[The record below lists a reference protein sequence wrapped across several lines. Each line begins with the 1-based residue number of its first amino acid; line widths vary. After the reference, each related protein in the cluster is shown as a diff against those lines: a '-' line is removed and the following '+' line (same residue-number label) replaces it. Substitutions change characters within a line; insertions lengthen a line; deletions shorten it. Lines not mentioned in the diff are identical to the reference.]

1 MGRVNIGGQAVMEG
15 VMMKNNDKYAV
26 AVRKPDKEIE
36 VQVNSCKSSSD
47 RPKICSA
54 PVVRGVVNF
63 VDSLM
68 IGVKT
73 LMYSA
78 EFFEDEEDEI
88 KAETDTKSGKKEKK
102 NRKEKTKKAEDL
114 KSAKEKEKSD
124 NAMMAGTVV
133 LSIVIAVGLFMLLP
147 AWIASLLEKVIP
159 NHILLGLIEGV
170 IRLVIFLAYV
180 VIISCMEDIKRTYM
194 YHGAEHKTIN
204 CLEHGKNLTVEN
216 VMQASRFHKRCG
228 TSFLFIVMIVSI
240 LVFMCIT
247 VDAVWLRLLLR
258 VLLVP
263 VIAGISYEFIRYAG
277 RSESVIANALS
288 KPGLLIQR
296 LTTKEPTEDMV
307 EVAIASVEAVL
318 DWRAYLEE
326 QRQEESGDDRGKL

>member
-1 MGRVNIGGQAVMEG
+1 MEG
-15 VMMKNNDKYAV
+15 VMMRNDNRYAV
-26 AVRKPDKEIE
+26 AVRKPDHEIE
-36 VQVNSCKSSSD
+36 VKVNQCAGTEE
-47 RPKICSA
+47 RPAICNC
-54 PVVRGVVNF
+54 PIVRGVFSF
-63 VDSLM
+63 VQSLA

-78 EFFEDEEDEI
+78 QFFEDEEE
-88 KAETDTKSGKKEKK
+88 ETPKKEKK
-102 NRKEKTKKAEDL
+102 KKKEKTKEKTKEQIEKTEKAE
-114 KSAKEKEKSD
+114 
-124 NAMMAGTVV
+124 MAGTVAF
-133 LSIVIAVGLFMLLP
+133 SIVIAIGLFMLLP
-147 AWIASLLEKVIP
+147 AWIASLLDDMIK
-159 NHILLGLIEGV
+159 NHIVIGLIEGV
-170 IRLVIFLAYV
+170 IRLLIFLGYV
-180 VIISCMEDIKRTYM
+180 IVISRMEDIKRTYM

-204 CLEHGKNLTVEN
+204 CLEHGHELTVEN

-247 VDAVWLRLLLR
+247 VDTMWLRLLLR

-263 VIAGISYEFIRYAG
+263 VIAGISYEFIRFAG
-277 RSESVIANALS
+277 NSESRIANLLS

-318 DWRAYLEE
+318 DWRAYLDE
-326 QRQEESGDDRGKL
+326 QAKCEK

>member
-1 MGRVNIGGQAVMEG
+1 MEG
-15 VMMKNNDKYAV
+15 VMMRNDNRYAV
-26 AVRKPDKEIE
+26 AVRKPDHEIE
-36 VQVNSCKSSSD
+36 VKVNRCAGTEE
-47 RPKICSA
+47 RPAICNC
-54 PVVRGVVNF
+54 PIVRGVFSF
-63 VDSLM
+63 VQSLA

-78 EFFEDEEDEI
+78 QFFEDEEE
-88 KAETDTKSGKKEKK
+88 ETPKKEKK
-102 NRKEKTKKAEDL
+102 KKKEKTKEKTKEQIEKTEKAE
-114 KSAKEKEKSD
+114 
-124 NAMMAGTVV
+124 MAGTVAF
-133 LSIVIAVGLFMLLP
+133 SIVIAIGLFMLLP
-147 AWIASLLEKVIP
+147 AWIASLLDDMIK
-159 NHILLGLIEGV
+159 NHIVIGLIEGV
-170 IRLVIFLAYV
+170 IRLVIFLGYV
-180 VIISCMEDIKRTYM
+180 IAISRMEDIKRTYM

-204 CLEHGKNLTVEN
+204 CLEHGHELTVEN

-247 VDAVWLRLLLR
+247 VDTMWLRLLLR

-263 VIAGISYEFIRYAG
+263 VIAGISYEFIRFAG
-277 RSESVIANALS
+277 NSESWIANLLS

-318 DWRAYLEE
+318 DWRAYLDE
-326 QRQEESGDDRGKL
+326 QAKCEK